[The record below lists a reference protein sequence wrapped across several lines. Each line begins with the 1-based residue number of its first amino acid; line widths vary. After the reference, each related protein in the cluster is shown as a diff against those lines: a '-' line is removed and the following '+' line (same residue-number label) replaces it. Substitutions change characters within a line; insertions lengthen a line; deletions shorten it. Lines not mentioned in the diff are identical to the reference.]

1 MDKSRLKVTIFGTD
15 YALKADTSHEYI
27 KETAAYVDK
36 KMNEVVSKYSNQS
49 DARVA
54 VLTALNIADELFQ
67 ARGLVPENLEKKVI
81 ELADTLQTALDD

>member
-27 KETAAYVDK
+27 KETASYVDK

-49 DARVA
+49 DTRVA
-54 VLTALNIADELFQ
+54 VLAALNIADELFQ
-67 ARGLVPENLEKKVI
+67 ARGLVPENLDKKVI
-81 ELADTLQTALDD
+81 ELAESLQSALDD